1 MLYFMLKK
9 EIMKF
14 VKNIFVEK
22 KSISDGLEF
31 EGTKINNLINGK
43 GRTIILKLIPMQV
56 LTQVLMLKRILVK
69 YLQAIVED
77 SPNIENNGDPAKGMK
92 LFTF

>member
-1 MLYFMLKK
+1 MCFRRIAINKRNSIFRVGLKQYPMLYFMLKK

-43 GRTIILKLIPMQV
+43 GRTIILKLIPD
-56 LTQVLMLKRILVK
+56 
-69 YLQAIVED
+69 ASSNVEED
-77 SPNIENNGDPAKGMK
+77 FSQIS
-92 LFTF
+92 TSHC